1 MLKLGLYSVGSHGE
15 VMGMSSGLLVRAW
28 LASTEKKDEVRVV

>member
-15 VMGMSSGLLVRAW
+15 VMGMSSGTGMVGIDGKGR
-28 LASTEKKDEVRVV
+28 